1 MQIQSQKLKYELKR
15 SICIGLAL
23 FLFVVIGAGC
33 ASTYKTTKTT
43 TTKTTV
49 TYPTQEGNK
58 GYLKNTTRVAT
69 LNDRQNNPV
78 TQKSETTTTTNTKA
92 KAGHQGILGAAL
104 HAIGWVIALPFRL
117 VGSLIGW
124 IF

>member
-1 MQIQSQKLKYELKR
+1 MQIQPQKLKYEFKR
-15 SICIGLAL
+15 SVCRGLAL

-49 TYPTQEGNK
+49 TNSAEEGNK
-58 GYLKNTTRVAT
+58 GYLMNTTTVVT
-69 LNDRQNNPV
+69 SKDQQKNPV
-78 TQKSETTTTTNTKA
+78 TKESETTATTTEKKA
-92 KAGHQGILGAAL
+92 EHQGILGSTL

-117 VGSLIGW
+117 VGGLIGW